1 MHPSA
6 QNQRLI
12 QPLTEWIR
20 TTIRH
25 CDSVYLFGSAHSQEN
40 TMKQLPTDL
49 NALVL
54 QNTVP
59 LSDFQNQVSVLL
71 CLSLSELHKGEGV
84 ESTIHNACSVLQMTL
99 RSGNN
104 SQSGPFSTLIKG
116 SPWSITL
123 WAIAGTPG
131 DTLQI
136 PVKLPPDSVSSLLF

>member
-12 QPLTEWIR
+12 QPLMEWIR

-49 NALVL
+49 NASVL

-59 LSDFQNQVSVLL
+59 LSDFQNQVS
-71 CLSLSELHKGEGV
+71 SLSPNFTREKVWKAQL
-84 ESTIHNACSVLQMTL
+84 TMLALCC
-99 RSGNN
+99 R
-104 SQSGPFSTLIKG
+104 
-116 SPWSITL
+116 
-123 WAIAGTPG
+123 
-131 DTLQI
+131 
-136 PVKLPPDSVSSLLF
+136 